1 MVKYRPHRG
10 MLDDAMSEA
19 KTFDSLAEMYE
30 YIANNSS
37 GLFGI
42 EDLSVTSDLGKDPR
56 IDWKETRYVCIR
68 KYGSEIFDFPQCIGM
83 CSIEE

>member
-37 GLFGI
+37 GLFSI

-56 IDWKETRYVCIR
+56 IDWKETRYVCAR
-68 KYGSEIFDFPQCIGM
+68 KFGSEIFDSPQCIGM